1 MADST
6 SVKMSSNKPYLVGAF
21 YDWISDNDLTPY
33 IVVDVNVY
41 GVLVPMAYVNDG
53 QIVLNIA
60 SSAVGSIALGADAI
74 ELSARF
80 GGKLEHMT
88 VPYGAIAAIYAKENG
103 AGTSL
108 PIEHPSDDDISVK
121 NDFDSGAKKSKPKS
135 KPNLTSVSSAGKS
148 TEPENLSKGEAKGKA
163 KVKSKASLKVIK

>member
-1 MADST
+1 MKIEMT
-6 SVKMSSNKPYLVGAF
+6 SNKPYIVKAF

-41 GVLVPMAYVNDG
+41 GVMVPMSYVNDG
-53 QIVLNIA
+53 QIVLNV
-60 SSAVGSIALGADAI
+60 SGSAVGSIALGHETI

-80 GGKLEHMT
+80 GGKLEFMS

-108 PIEHPSDDDISVK
+108 EIEHPDPDSIVEEVTSPPVVMSTVK
-121 NDFDSGAKKSKPKS
+121 VVDNKTDAKSPTKLQGSKPSKAKKPS
-135 KPNLTSVSSAGKS
+135 LSV
-148 TEPENLSKGEAKGKA
+148 
-163 KVKSKASLKVIK
+163 VKK

>member
-1 MADST
+1 MADSP

-74 ELSARF
+74 EFSARF

-121 NDFDSGAKKSKPKS
+121 EDFNAKPSTQVKPS
-135 KPNLTSVSSAGKS
+135 LSSVSSVGNT
-148 TEPENLSKGEAKGKA
+148 TEPKKHAKSKAKAKGKA
-163 KVKSKASLKVIK
+163 NLKVIK

>member
-1 MADST
+1 MVDS
-6 SVKMSSNKPYLVGAF
+6 SSMKMSSNKPYLVGAY

-60 SSAVGSIALGADAI
+60 TSAVGTIALGADAI
-74 ELSARF
+74 EFSARF
-80 GGKLEHMT
+80 GGKLEHIS

-103 AGTSL
+103 VGTSL
-108 PIEHPSDDDISVK
+108 PIEHPSDEENTVKEELDSNSKASKPSLSSVASTAK
-121 NDFDSGAKKSKPKS
+121 PTDSKKS
-135 KPNLTSVSSAGKS
+135 T
-148 TEPENLSKGEAKGKA
+148 KG
-163 KVKSKASLKVIK
+163 KASLKVIK